1 MMSDLSKMRDDGLH
15 EVTEYIIN
23 EKGERVKRVTLRRR
37 FTITVRTYESANV
50 RKKNWS
56 KFGKAALP
64 GNDKITYVS
73 NEDIFMEP
81 PSPKKEK
88 KEKEDKKED
97 SSVIKCRHCEGNHWT
112 RKCPTLEENKVEIKV
127 VDETKNETKQDRTYS
142 KENNKKLLE
151 KTTKT
156 LRIEQ
161 LGKDVQEP
169 DIYERF
175 SLVGQVYNICIP
187 RDYKSGG
194 ESRGFAFV
202 EVRNI
207 EDAKK
212 IIERY
217 DNFCLNHLR
226 MKITML

>member
-88 KEKEDKKED
+88 KEKEDKKEH
-97 SSVIKCRHCEGNHWT
+97 SSVVKCRHCEGNHWT

-151 KTTKT
+151 
-156 LRIEQ
+156 
-161 LGKDVQEP
+161 
-169 DIYERF
+169 
-175 SLVGQVYNICIP
+175 
-187 RDYKSGG
+187 
-194 ESRGFAFV
+194 
-202 EVRNI
+202 
-207 EDAKK
+207 
-212 IIERY
+212 
-217 DNFCLNHLR
+217 
-226 MKITML
+226 